1 MRWPLP
7 SVCPRA
13 TGLIGTANRDG
24 RFHLCNRD
32 DTPRGYHPRTADRC
46 PRTHSRQR
54 LRGKATPARPRRL
67 RGTYARSN
75 DVDSVGASTPPKVS
89 LGPISNIFSLSSY
102 GPFDGVEEHLLAN
115 RRVTPYIGLADGS
128 KCERF
133 EIDNRQ
139 PKCLNRGGFS
149 LPLFVMD
156 CRSIGCSEISILT
169 LPKRT

>member
-115 RRVTPYIGLADGS
+115 SSHVVD
-128 KCERF
+128 K
-133 EIDNRQ
+133 
-139 PKCLNRGGFS
+139 
-149 LPLFVMD
+149 LF
-156 CRSIGCSEISILT
+156 
-169 LPKRT
+169 KRTIQHVDTRVGKSTRIPTL